1 MSKDSNLRSPDRGSG
16 HRLPSKEGPKRGCA
30 AAGPT
35 SLSRQAPTLSVM
47 RQPPLLVVITGM
59 PAAGKSTLAKS
70 LRRELG
76 LPLIVRDEIKERL
89 YEELGTGDIEWSNRL
104 GSAAFGLLFDF
115 AAVLLQ
121 SGTAVIVEANFFRG
135 SEPQFSALPEHRVV
149 QIHCAAPLDVLV
161 SRYTDRPR
169 HPGHHD
175 AEKVLLLR
183 ERFENSVHG
192 PLDLAGEVIEVDT
205 STGVD
210 LRMIADD
217 VRRLLTNRG

>member
-1 MSKDSNLRSPDRGSG
+1 
-16 HRLPSKEGPKRGCA
+16 
-30 AAGPT
+30 
-35 SLSRQAPTLSVM
+35 M
-47 RQPPLLVVITGM
+47 RQPPLLVVVTGM
-59 PAAGKSTLAKS
+59 PAAGKTTLAKS

-76 LPLIVRDEIKERL
+76 LPLLVRDEIKERL

-135 SEPQFSALPEHRVV
+135 SEPHFSALPEHRLV

-175 AEKVLLLR
+175 AQKVLLLR
-183 ERFENSVHG
+183 ARFENSVHG
-192 PLDLAGEVIEVDT
+192 PLDLVGEVIEVDT
-205 STGVD
+205 SSRVPT
-210 LRMIADD
+210 RAIAAGI
-217 VRRLLTNRG
+217 RRLMTGRD